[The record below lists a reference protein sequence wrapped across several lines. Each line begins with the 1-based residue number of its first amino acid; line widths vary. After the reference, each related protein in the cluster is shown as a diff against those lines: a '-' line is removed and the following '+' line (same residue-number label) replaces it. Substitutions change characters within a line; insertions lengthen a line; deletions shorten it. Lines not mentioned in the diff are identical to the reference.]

1 MAAFIGEVK
10 GANRPVHDVTSKPP
24 RTIERERLRLGR
36 RRESVVAQ
44 ALSRGWAPKSATFVG
59 TPTQATP

>member
-10 GANRPVHDVTSKPP
+10 GVNRAVHDVTGKPP
-24 RTIERERLRLGR
+24 GTTERERLRLGR
-36 RRESVVAQ
+36 RCESVVAQ
-44 ALSRGWAPKSATFVG
+44 ALSRGWAPKSATFAG